1 MGILHDE
8 LNRVIDALWTDTS
21 VMTELLRR
29 ILRKHG
35 CSLSD
40 AQLQSLIGAIEQ
52 GSDSVNVPID
62 GPMQS
67 ISITPDDIQRAMHEL
82 EVTDAERT
90 ITQTVDQLAPRMLKS
105 LYDALPEALR
115 GWHAAQC
122 AFEERLHHRW
132 KTGLDRLD
140 MLITVAHEA
149 GETHVEDLRSG
160 LPPEEASQE
169 PVLLKVL
176 TSIHCR
182 ACRTAREIV
191 CLLKAG
197 YADGAHARW
206 RSLHEL
212 AVTALFLIE
221 HRGDTPQRYLDHAA
235 VERWR
240 AAKQYQQ
247 HCHVLGYEPYSAH
260 ELVELEKDSNAVVGT
275 YGAPFEEDYG
285 WAAKALAVPRPTFT
299 KIEASLNISHWR
311 PHFRL
316 ACQSVHAGSQSLFFS
331 LGLPRHSRTIL
342 LAGASDAGLA
352 DPGHQMAI
360 SLTMVT
366 VAFLTVLPTLDGLV
380 ASRCLLTLSDDIGKE
395 LLRAHVSTDSGV
407 DNNGVF

>member
-8 LNRVIDALWTDTS
+8 LNRAIDALWTDTA
-21 VMTELLRR
+21 VMTEVLRR
-29 ILRKHG
+29 ILKEYG

-40 AQLQSLIGAIEQ
+40 AQLQSLVHAIE
-52 GSDSVNVPID
+52 GGADSVEVPTD
-62 GPMQS
+62 GALQT
-67 ISITPDDIQRAMHEL
+67 ISITSDDIERAMHEVEAKL
-82 EVTDAERT
+82 DTDAERGVT
-90 ITQTVDQLAPRMLKS
+90 HVVEQLTPSILKS
-105 LYDALPEALR
+105 LYDALPGALR
-115 GWHAAQC
+115 EWHTARRE
-122 AFEERLHHRW
+122 FEERLHRRW
-132 KTGLDRLD
+132 KAGLDRLD
-140 MLITVAHEA
+140 MLITMAHEA
-149 GETHVEDLRSG
+149 GEMHVKDLRRG
-160 LPPEEASQE
+160 LAADEASQE
-169 PVLLKVL
+169 PVLMDVL
-176 TSIHCR
+176 AALHCR

-212 AVTALFLIE
+212 AVTAFFLVE

-247 HCHVLGYEPYSAH
+247 HCHVLGYEPFSAH
-260 ELVELEKDSNAVVGT
+260 ELEQMEKDSDAAIDK
-275 YGAPFEEDYG
+275 YDPPFKEDYG
-285 WAAKALAVPRPTFT
+285 WAAEALAVPRPTFT
-299 KIEASLNISHWR
+299 QIEASLDMSHWR
-311 PHFRL
+311 PYFRL

-331 LGLPRHSRTIL
+331 LGLPRHSRNIL

-366 VAFLTVLPTLDGLV
+366 VAFLTALPTLDGLV
-380 ASRCLLTLSDDIGKE
+380 ACRCLLTLCDDIGKE
-395 LLRAHVSTDSGV
+395 LLRAHDPTESAK
-407 DNNGVF
+407 